1 MEALFILEKQNG
13 NIKNPDD
20 VQNTSITVKKK

>member
-13 NIKNPDD
+13 NTKNPDD
-20 VQNTSITVKKK
+20 VQNTSITVKKE